1 MLLPFSAI
9 PSSFDL
15 GLCYGSPHSKT
26 SKPAAHIQKQSK
38 PVQEPESQSESS
50 VSETEE
56 LFYPRYILPLKRKH
70 RSNINGSKSVSSNK
84 EV

>member
-15 GLCYGSPHSKT
+15 GLFYGSPQSKT

-38 PVQEPESQSESS
+38 PE
-50 VSETEE
+50 
-56 LFYPRYILPLKRKH
+56 
-70 RSNINGSKSVSSNK
+70 SKSEKQKNYFTQDICFFVCLFGT
-84 EV
+84 